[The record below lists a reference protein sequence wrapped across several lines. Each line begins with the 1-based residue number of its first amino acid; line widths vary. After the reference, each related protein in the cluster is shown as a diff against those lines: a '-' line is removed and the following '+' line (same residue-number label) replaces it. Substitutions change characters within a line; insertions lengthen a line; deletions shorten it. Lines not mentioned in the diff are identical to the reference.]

1 MSTERNVSE
10 MARKTFISYKYS
22 DAVQA
27 RDAILNAMSNEY
39 EKYYCGEDE
48 ESRALTDCSD
58 DTIKRILSDKLY
70 GTSVTILLVS
80 EHMCESDWVKWEIEY
95 SLRRETREGIQ
106 SQPNIII
113 PIIVPTKR
121 INEKWCNW
129 CDSSER
135 QKISKY
141 IGFDLPSRTM
151 MLHDFINGLK
161 EDKDYIDVILAYD
174 EEAYYEKE

>member
-113 PIIVPTKR
+113 PIIIPTKR
-121 INEKWCNW
+121 TNEKW

-141 IGFDLPSRTM
+141 LGFDLPRNTM
-151 MLHDFINGLK
+151 MLHDFIRGLK
-161 EDKDYIDVILAYD
+161 DNKDYIETILAYGT
-174 EEAYYEKE
+174 EEYYEKE